1 MTSSLSAATSKTKNR
16 NIDTS
21 SFIIFFLR
29 CRQSRNASSLLQ
41 TNVLFLFKQQSSYNH
56 IVLMLADARLTETS
70 VTRCWNKNWPNII
83 ILAPKVTEV
92 AICFKVQNR
101 PKIFQIFGPLQ
112 WENLMPITFKNRPIW
127 SHWLK
132 PFCSL
137 STYTTIYILKWP
149 TPAFFL
155 VLFSFYL
162 KTIFTEKNSRL
173 QRDSNLYRP
182 NCDHADYLT
191 ITTALQSI

>member
-1 MTSSLSAATSKTKNR
+1 MRKFDA
-16 NIDTS
+16 
-21 SFIIFFLR
+21 
-29 CRQSRNASSLLQ
+29 
-41 TNVLFLFKQQSSYNH
+41 YNFQKSPNL
-56 IVLMLADARLTETS
+56 VTLTET
-70 VTRCWNKNWPNII
+70 
-83 ILAPKVTEV
+83 
-92 AICFKVQNR
+92 
-101 PKIFQIFGPLQ
+101 
-112 WENLMPITFKNRPIW
+112 
-127 SHWLK
+127 
-132 PFCSL
+132 FCSL

-162 KTIFTEKNSRL
+162 KTFFTEKNSRL